1 MSPLATYVV
10 ETLITLV
17 GIVLLAGLVLYAAR
31 RAGVGRP
38 TGPLEL
44 VGRLVLD
51 GRRVVYLVRID
62 KKVLILGASEA
73 GLRKLGELDA
83 DAVNLE
89 TASTTPVFR
98 EVLERALGR
107 ARKQHDEDAA

>member
-10 ETLITLV
+10 ETLITLS
-17 GIVLLAGLVLYAAR
+17 GIVVLAGLVLYAAR
-31 RAGVGRP
+31 RVGVGRP

-73 GLRKLGELDA
+73 GLSKLGELDA
-83 DAVNLE
+83 DSVTFE
-89 TASTTPVFR
+89 SVSTTPAFR

-107 ARKQHDEDAA
+107 PRKQHDEDAA